1 MAEQRPDGLETK
13 STIGNRLGY
22 IPATVPVVNRTG
34 TELSDDERRRA
45 DDHGNLQVG
54 GSGLPEADAENS
66 GLATDSGGVQT
77 TTPATTNKRDRDRL
91 KKD

>member
-1 MAEQRPDGLETK
+1 MAEQRPSDLETK

-22 IPATVPVVNRTG
+22 IPAVVPTENRTG
-34 TELSDDERRRA
+34 PELTDEERRRA

-54 GSGLPEADAENS
+54 GTGLPEADAENS

-77 TTPATTNKRDRDRL
+77 TTPATTNKRDRR
-91 KKD
+91 KD

>member
-1 MAEQRPDGLETK
+1 MAEQRPTGLETK
-13 STIGNRLGY
+13 STIGARLGY
-22 IPATVPVVNRTG
+22 IPAVVPTENRTG
-34 TELSDDERRRA
+34 PELTDDERRRA

-77 TTPATTNKRDRDRL
+77 THTATTNRRERS
-91 KKD
+91 KKE

>member
-1 MAEQRPDGLETK
+1 MAEQRPEGMETK
-13 STIGNRLGY
+13 STADTGLRGY
-22 IPATVPVVNRTG
+22 IPATVPKISRTG
-34 TELSDDERRRA
+34 PELSDDERRRA

-66 GLATDSGGVQT
+66 GIASDSAGVQT
-77 TTPATTNKRDRDRL
+77 VTPAITNRRERAA